1 MPKINLNSIRTGNRT
16 ADKAIS
22 RAQNIISNPAA
33 AAPILSGAVQDVI
46 DTISTGQIPDM
57 PTLTPAAVNPV
68 ISGQL
73 ESLYANPKNLDSFLF
88 PNDLDEDHYMLF
100 KVMETR
106 RLRKEDTTNKKT
118 KQIIAL
124 PIPGNLQ
131 VSYAADYE
139 NASIGMLGALAS
151 GSITGNDIVA
161 GGTSVFNQVKE
172 YGSKVLENATK
183 AVTGKGINFDGKT
196 LAIAATAAAAVATTK
211 GAGALATAVLGGDV
225 VGSVTKGISKNLG
238 LALNPHMAVIFQG
251 VGFKEHSFNFK
262 FIARN
267 EYESRQI
274 QAICKIFRHHMLPA
288 YEYNKLAFKYPD
300 EFEIEFSTTVA
311 PFLYQ
316 IGRCVLK
323 SFNVSYN
330 GQGVP
335 QFFSKTQAPIEVD
348 IALGFQE
355 VHIETRD
362 KGIEGGSGFGAG
374 GDSLFNPGTDWARD
388 NAKSITNL

>member
-1 MPKINLNSIRTGNRT
+1 MPKVNLNAIRTGNRT

-22 RAQNIISNPAA
+22 QAQNIISNPAA
-33 AAPILSGAVQDVI
+33 AAPILSGVAQDVLN
-46 DTISTGQIPDM
+46 TISTGQIPNAT
-57 PTLTPAAVNPV
+57 TLSPKIVNPA
-68 ISGQL
+68 ISSQVA
-73 ESLYANPKNLDSFLF
+73 SLFANEKNLDTFLF

-106 RLRKEDTTNKKT
+106 RLRKEDKTSKKT
-118 KQIIAL
+118 KQVIAL

-172 YGSKVLENATK
+172 YGSKVLKDAHK
-183 AVTGKGINFDGKT
+183 AVTGKGIDFDGKT
-196 LAIAATAAAAVATTK
+196 LAIAATAAAAAVATTS
-211 GAGALATAVLGGDV
+211 AGPLATAVLGGDV
-225 VGSVTKGISKNLG
+225 LGSVTKGVGKNLG
-238 LALNPHMAVIFQG
+238 LALNPHQAVIFNG

-274 QAICKIFRHHMLPA
+274 QAICKIFRYHMLPS
-288 YEYNKLAFKYPD
+288 YEFNKLAFKYPD

-362 KGIEGGSGFGAG
+362 KKIEGGSGFGDG
-374 GDSLFNPGTDWARD
+374 GDSLFNPP
-388 NAKSITNL
+388 NAVKASGGLF

>member
-46 DTISTGQIPDM
+46 DTISTGQIP
-57 PTLTPAAVNPV
+57 TLASLTPTAVNPN
-68 ISGQL
+68 ISTQL
-73 ESLYANPKNLDSFLF
+73 ESLHVNTKHLSSFLF

-106 RLRKEDTTNKKT
+106 RLRKEDESNKKILRT
-118 KQIIAL
+118 IAL

-139 NASIGMLGALAS
+139 NASLGILGGLAGGQLRNKDVAS
-151 GSITGNDIVA
+151 GLGSALNDVMNFGADVVSDAKEGKISDGAA
-161 GGTSVFNQVKE
+161 G
-172 YGSKVLENATK
+172 L
-183 AVTGKGINFDGKT
+183 
-196 LAIAATAAAAVATTK
+196 AAAGVGTAVAVKFAGAVAT
-211 GAGALATAVLGGDV
+211 GILGGDV
-225 VGSVTKGISKNLG
+225 LGGTVKGVSKSAGISM
-238 LALNPHMAVIFQG
+238 NPHMAVIFQG
-251 VGFKEHSFNFK
+251 VGFKEHAFNFK

-274 QAICKIFRHHMLPA
+274 QAICKIFRYHMLPSYA
-288 YEYNKLAFKYPD
+288 HNYLAFNYPD
-300 EFEIEFSTTVA
+300 EFEIEFSKTVA
-311 PFLYQ
+311 PHLYQ

-335 QFFSKTQAPIEVD
+335 QFFANTQAPIEVD
-348 IALGFQE
+348 ISLGFQE
-355 VHIETRD
+355 VHIETRG
-362 KGIEGGSGFGAG
+362 KGIEGGSGFGNAG
-374 GDSLFNPGTDWARD
+374 DELFNTPDATAVGHVTGG
-388 NAKSITNL
+388 IF